1 MSDPPVAGIDVG
13 GTFVKWVLLGD
24 GAERIDDGVRRLPD
38 DGVFEAVADLGAEL
52 VGRGA
57 RAVGVGVAGLV
68 VWPEGEFVWGPHVPG
83 RSVPYR
89 RRLSDTL
96 GVPAVVDND
105 ANLAALAELRLGAA
119 RGHRHALMLTFG
131 TGIGA
136 GMVVDRQIFRGR
148 NFAGEVGHMVL
159 DPDGPLCACG
169 RRGCWETFVSGSR
182 LDQLAAELADRAP
195 DGALARLVGA
205 DRPEGRHLTAA
216 AAAGDPAARAALA
229 EVGGWLGRGV
239 ANLVAI
245 FDPEVVVIGGAAAQ
259 AGDHLLDPARKVVGQ
274 VLQGAEYRPDLPMVP
289 AVFGPLAGAVGAA
302 ILATETLL

>member
-24 GAERIDDGVRRLPD
+24 GAERVDDGVRRLPG